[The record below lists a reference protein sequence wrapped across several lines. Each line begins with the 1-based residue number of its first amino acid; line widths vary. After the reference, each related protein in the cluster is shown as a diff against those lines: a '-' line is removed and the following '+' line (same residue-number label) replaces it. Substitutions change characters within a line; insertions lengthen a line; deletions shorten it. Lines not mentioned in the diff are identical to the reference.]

1 MEKSKKLSVVALILM
16 IFTTVFG
23 FNNITR
29 SFWLMGYSAIPW
41 YILSA
46 VLFFL
51 PYAFINAEFGAAFK
65 DSKGG
70 IYTWMDKSVGPKYA
84 FIGTFMWYVSYVIW
98 LLVLAITIWVS
109 FSYIFFGSNTTG
121 TWNILGLHGNAL
133 LGILGVIWITL
144 LTFAATKGVSWVQKL
159 SSIGGSATALLNIV
173 LLVGA
178 LIVFAANGFKLAQP
192 ITAGAFTTSPNPN
205 YQNLVA
211 KIGFVVM
218 ALFAFGGIESVAGYV
233 DNTENPEK
241 NFPKGLKI
249 AALIIALGYSLGI
262 FAVGA
267 FTNWQSYLSD
277 TTKVTFANASYEIMK
292 GLGIEL
298 GKVFGMANPQL
309 LGQFIVRYMAL
320 SLFLALS
327 GAYLALLF
335 GPLKQLLEGTP
346 KEMWPGKLAVIED
359 DIPKNALKAQWLL
372 VVILIILVVI
382 FGGTGGMFFQNLTMM
397 MNTAMT
403 LPYVFVALA
412 FIGFK
417 KNDSIKKPFLMF
429 KSKTSAN
436 IAAIAASA
444 TVIIGNILQ
453 IADPINAFNSMD
465 KTKMT
470 AVEIA
475 KERSTAYTG
484 AGFMIAA
491 PIVFTIIALIIY
503 NRGKARMEASSK
515 TSK

>member
-1 MEKSKKLSVVALILM
+1 MEKSKKLSVIALILM

-70 IYTWMDKSVGPKYA
+70 IYTWMDRSVGPKYA
-84 FIGTFMWYVSYVIW
+84 FVGTFMWYISYVIW

-109 FSYIFFGSNTTG
+109 FSYIFFGRNATA
-121 TWNILGLHGNAL
+121 TWNILGLQGNYL
-133 LGILGVIWITL
+133 LGVLGIVWITL
-144 LTFAATKGVSWVQKL
+144 LTFAASKGVSWVQKL
-159 SSIGGSATALLNIV
+159 ASIGGSATTLLNLV

-178 LIVFAANGFKLAQP
+178 LIVFVANGFKLAQP
-192 ITAGAFTTSPNPN
+192 IVAGSFTTSPNPN
-205 YQNLVA
+205 YQSLVA
-211 KIGFVVM
+211 MIGFIVM
-218 ALFAFGGIESVAGYV
+218 ALFAYGGIESVAGYV
-233 DNTENPEK
+233 DNTENPEE

-249 AALIIALGYSLGI
+249 SAIVITVGYSLGI

-277 TTKVTFANASYEIMK
+277 TKKVNFANASYEIMK

-298 GKVFGMANPQL
+298 GKVFGMSNPDI

-346 KEMWPGKLAVIED
+346 KEMWPGKLSVVENN
-359 DIPKNALKAQWLL
+359 IPKNALKAQWLL
-372 VVILIILVVI
+372 VVILIVIVSI
-382 FGGTGGMFFQNLTMM
+382 FGGTGGLFFQNLTMM

-403 LPYVFVALA
+403 VPYIFVALA
-412 FIGFK
+412 YIGFK
-417 KNDSIKKPFLMF
+417 KKDEIAKPFLMF
-429 KSKTSAN
+429 KSKGGALFAS
-436 IAAIAASA
+436 IASA
-444 TVIIGNILQ
+444 LTVIIGNILQ
-453 IADPINAFNSMD
+453 IIDPINQFNNMD
-465 KTKMT
+465 KAKMT
-470 AVEIA
+470 VEQIA
-475 KERSTAYTG
+475 KAKSEAFTG
-484 AGFMIAA
+484 AAFMVVA
-491 PIVFTIIALIIY
+491 PIVFGILAIIIY
-503 NRGKARMEASSK
+503 NMGKKKIDAKATNK
-515 TSK
+515 